1 MPYGEMVNKMELSRE
16 KIVAAVVDTVESG
29 ILESLPKDMTDSQKN
44 EALVQNRPGLVAIA
58 GMIADKLG
66 F

>member
-1 MPYGEMVNKMELSRE
+1 MELTRD
-16 KIVAAVVDTVESG
+16 KIVAAVVEVVETG
-29 ILESLPKDMTDSQKN
+29 ISESLPKDMTNTQKN
-44 EALVQNRPGLVAIA
+44 EALVSNRPGLVAIA

>member
-58 GMIADKLG
+58 GMISDKLG